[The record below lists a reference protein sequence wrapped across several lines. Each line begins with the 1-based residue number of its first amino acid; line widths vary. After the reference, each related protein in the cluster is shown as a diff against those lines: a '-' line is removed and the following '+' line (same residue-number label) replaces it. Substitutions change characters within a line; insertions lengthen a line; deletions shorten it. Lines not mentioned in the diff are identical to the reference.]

1 MSTPRATIPTRGLL
15 RYTSLSV
22 CTSLSVYTPRAGMAF
37 RKGRQMPGVVIRH
50 RDGLLDQ
57 FLDIAQEFAFFRR
70 AE

>member
-1 MSTPRATIPTRGLL
+1 
-15 RYTSLSV
+15 
-22 CTSLSVYTPRAGMAF
+22 MAF
-37 RKGRQMPGVVIRH
+37 RKGRQMPGVIIRH